1 MEKQQKQKLLVA
13 ILFFA
18 IITSVAVWAYVKI
31 LIPNKEFHQRTGQKY
46 TQKKQYKTNYNPDYI
61 DSVID
66 AKKKK

>member
-31 LIPNKEFHQRTGQKY
+31 LKPNKEFHQRPGQKY